1 VDDDFLPFVEIGPQT
16 PKVVVPDPSTLIDV
30 SFFVPCLNEE
40 KHVVGVIEKLK
51 NVCDGLSLSF
61 EILVVDDGSTDKTVE
76 QVTRYQNEHPDTLVR
91 LLVNKVNQGIARN
104 FVEAAFQARGKY
116 YRLVCG
122 DDVEPEDTLT
132 AILSNV
138 GKADIIIPYHTHVEG
153 RSLSRRVISKTY
165 TRLVNMASGQDLH
178 YYNGL
183 PLYRR
188 QDVMRFHVEAT
199 GLGYQAEFL
208 LRLLQEDRSYQQI
221 PLTAMDREGSVALSV
236 RNFVSV
242 GYTLFKILVKRVR
255 SALFN

>member
-1 VDDDFLPFVEIGPQT
+1 MDDRFLPFVEVGPQT
-16 PKVVVPDPSTLIDV
+16 PSDVPPDLRELIDV

-40 KHVVGVIEKLK
+40 KHVIGVIEKLTS
-51 NVCDGLSLSF
+51 VCEGLSLSY
-61 EILVVDDGSTDKTVE
+61 EILIVDDGSTDKTVE
-76 QVTRYQNEHPDTLVR
+76 CVTAYQDENPNIPVR
-91 LLVNKVNQGIARN
+91 LLVNKVNQGIAFN

-122 DDVEPEDTLT
+122 DDVEPEETLN

-138 GKADIIIPYHTHVEG
+138 GQSDIIIPYHTHVEG
-153 RSLSRRVISKTY
+153 RSLWRRIVSKTY
-165 TRLVNMASGQDLH
+165 TKLVNMASGQDLH

-188 QDVMRFHVEAT
+188 RDVMRFHVEAT

-208 LRLLQEDRSYQQI
+208 LRLLQEDRSYKQI
-221 PLTAMDREGSVALSV
+221 PLTAMDREGSVALSL

-242 GYTLFKILVKRVR
+242 GYTLFKILMKRLR
-255 SALFN
+255 GALFN